1 MPYIWH
7 TTHFYIY
14 PKKRKKHFPLNTF
27 PWLTWTYCYL
37 DYKVRWVAEFLGTD
51 VKASYCFRFLVTKEV
66 LIVCKLTSDTCQ
78 NDISVLF
85 FPALQ
90 CFNKGLLFILS
101 TCTIFVLM
109 LWQMWQTLSFILNS
123 PSSCKKG
130 DYISFSV
137 HQNKCFCSCFNN
149 PF

>member
-7 TTHFYIY
+7 TKHFYIY

-66 LIVCKLTSDTCQ
+66 LFASWHLILVKM
-78 NDISVLF
+78 ISLF
-85 FPALQ
+85 YFS
-90 CFNKGLLFILS
+90 CFSMFFNKGLLFILS
-101 TCTIFVLM
+101 TYSIFVLM

-130 DYISFSV
+130 DYISLSV

>member
-66 LIVCKLTSDTCQ
+66 LFASWHLILVKMISLFYFFLLCNVLIKAYCLFYQLAQYLYWCSDKCEKHCPLSLTH
-78 NDISVLF
+78 L
-85 FPALQ
+85 AAA
-90 CFNKGLLFILS
+90 
-101 TCTIFVLM
+101 
-109 LWQMWQTLSFILNS
+109 
-123 PSSCKKG
+123 KKG
-130 DYISFSV
+130 DYISLSV